1 MIGDGDR
8 LAELVGNLVTNAVKF
23 TPPGGH
29 VCVSA
34 RAEQSGWTIEVTDDG
49 IGIRPDELETLF
61 LRFRRGSN
69 ARDLQI
75 PGTGLGLTI
84 AKAVA
89 DLHAATIEV
98 ESVEGEGTTV
108 RVCIPTNPEPGK
120 GNDP

>member
-1 MIGDGDR
+1 VIGDGDR
-8 LAELVGNLVTNAVKF
+8 LFELVGNLVTNAVKF
-23 TPPGGH
+23 TSPGGH

-34 RAEQSGWTIEVTDDG
+34 RATQSGWTIEVLDDG
-49 IGIRPDELETLF
+49 IGIPADELETLF

-89 DLHAATIEV
+89 DLHSATIEV

-108 RVCIPTNPEPGK
+108 RVSIPTNPEPEQGH
-120 GNDP
+120 DP